1 MRDGFTF
8 SVMVQIYEHGNLRIV
23 AWIIMTSLRC
33 VMLAWR
39 NLLEVQKA
47 DALDVP
53 IFLLAFLSSLK
64 HSFKKVKPSLSIL
77 LSKKLDFVEA
87 VFFHW
92 PNNPFFVFFGH
103 RVIPLGDSLCPKL
116 PFGNIFLHFHLL
128 QRLTLGSL
136 RSCFLTQSMNTR
148 VHGSTTARLLV
159 SSEKIN

>member
-116 PFGNIFLHFHLL
+116 PSKDEYISSFSFAPTPHF
-128 QRLTLGSL
+128 RLSQVLFSN
-136 RSCFLTQSMNTR
+136 S
-148 VHGSTTARLLV
+148 VH
-159 SSEKIN
+159 EH